1 MKKPLYDIKPK
12 YELKENKFYLW
23 AENSVNYLESSLKE
37 EFDIEKWMA
46 YQGALPVKECLEH
59 PDESVFSN
67 FVIVPEILRLYD
79 LNFVSLENL
88 GLALDFAMLMNE
100 CVDASDDFFISKDL
114 CTVHRMLIGALVLG
128 YMPRLKAFM
137 QVGMCH
143 CGDKTVKFFCDI
155 AGSEFLFIDI
165 PTMVRPYNDFK
176 TPAMFDYMCFQVED
190 VMKKLEAITGRR
202 PSAAKI
208 KEVFELSNQAYEIYE
223 KIKEL
228 RKHKPTVITA
238 IPAWSSFLLCQNHVG
253 TKRAIEFLNIT
264 YRELKKIIETGNFP
278 VQPEHYRVLYQH
290 IEPFWW
296 PGFSKWLADKY
307 HAAIVFEEV
316 ADVRNPWEPL
326 DPARPVESLADAI
339 MRSNI
344 HFMATE
350 DQRAAYAA
358 DKCKEYGAEIV
369 IHGSQLGCQWTHGA
383 LSVEKK
389 RLNDRG
395 ISFFAYDNDNFDSRS
410 FNWKQIEDRFDAF
423 FASLPKK
430 AVRRQEKK

>member
-23 AENSVNYLESSLKE
+23 AQNTVNYLESSLKE
-37 EFDIEKWMA
+37 GFDIEKWTA
-46 YQGALPVKECLEH
+46 YQAALPVKEGLEH

-67 FVIVPEILRLYD
+67 FIIVPEILRLYD
-79 LNFVSLENL
+79 LHFVSLENL
-88 GLALDFAMLMNE
+88 SVALTYAMLSNE
-100 CVDASDDFFISKDL
+100 CVDASGDFFLSKDV
-114 CTVHRMLIGALVLG
+114 CTVHRMLLGALVLG
-128 YMPRLKAFM
+128 YLPRLKAFM

-165 PTMVRPYNDFK
+165 PVMVRPYQDFK

-208 KEVFELSNQAYEIYE
+208 KEVFELSNQAHEIYE

-228 RKHKPTVITA
+228 RKHKPTVLTGTYGWT
-238 IPAWSSFLLCQNHVG
+238 PFLTNLNHVG
-253 TKRAIEFLNIT
+253 TKRGIEFMNIT
-264 YRELKKIIETGNFP
+264 YRELKKIIENGTFP

-296 PGFSKWLADKY
+296 PGFTKWLTEKY

-316 ADVRNPWEPL
+316 SEMGEPHEPL
-326 DPARPVESLADAI
+326 DPARPVESLAEAF
-339 MRSNI
+339 MRNMI
-344 HFMATE
+344 HFMSTE
-350 DQRAAYAA
+350 DQRAAYAG
-358 DKCKEYGAEIV
+358 DKCKEYDAEIV
-369 IHGSQLGCQWTHGA
+369 IHGGQWGCQLAHGS
-383 LSVEKK
+383 LSVDKK

-395 ISFFAYDNDNFDSRS
+395 IPN
-410 FNWKQIEDRFDAF
+410 
-423 FASLPKK
+423 
-430 AVRRQEKK
+430 